1 MNTRETLDQLARQIG
16 SLFGQSELPGDI
28 QRNLHALMQA
38 GLAKMD
44 LVTRDEFETQ
54 AAVLARTRA
63 KLDQLEI
70 QLIELA
76 KQLDPTQPPH

>member
-16 SLFGQSELPGDI
+16 SLFGQQDLPSDI

-38 GLAKMD
+38 GLTKME
-44 LVTRDEFETQ
+44 LVTRDEFEAQ

-63 KLDQLEI
+63 KLDQLEL
-70 QLIELA
+70 QLVELA
-76 KQLDPTQPPH
+76 KQLDSHEPPH

>member
-16 SLFGQSELPGDI
+16 SLFGQQDLPSDI

-38 GLAKMD
+38 GLTKMD
-44 LVTRDEFETQ
+44 LVTRDEFEAQ

-63 KLDQLEI
+63 KLDQLEL
-70 QLIELA
+70 QLVELA
-76 KQLDPTQPPH
+76 KQLDSHEPPH